1 MSRRLP
7 AGGCL
12 VNLTQVFAGVVDQ
25 RLLLLLIVE
34 RLILQLGTLQ
44 SEQFNRFTFDSY
56 ATDTNFHEITDN
68 TVGG

>member
-1 MSRRLP
+1 M
-7 AGGCL
+7 
-12 VNLTQVFAGVVDQ
+12 NLTQVFAGVVDQ

-56 ATDTNFHEITDN
+56 ATDTNFREIIDN